1 MGLSMA
7 WTAALAAVGAA
18 EPPAHPGRPDCLR
31 DFDQLLF
38 VKRFTYTS
46 NHYYTEYINSQWTPG
61 GNLCLLD
68 LATGSVRELVPQL
81 QGGVFERFDL
91 SFDARRVVFAW
102 KASAQ
107 VGYRIFEIGLDGT
120 GLRQLTFPQ
129 PDEEEL
135 VRRYRVFPHYHHGT
149 DDMHPCYLPDGGI
162 AFISTR
168 CQYGILCDAP
178 DDFTTT
184 VLYRMDADGGNLRRL
199 SNSSVSEA
207 SPVML
212 PDGRIMYTRWEYID
226 KGAVSVKCLWAMR
239 PDGTASAEI
248 YGNDIALPPTL
259 IYRRPIPG
267 VPNRYVVLGTPHCPQ
282 NGIGTVIRLD
292 MNRDIRSRDPMTYLT
307 PDVDIQAEPGFAFRE
322 GNGPWRHDP
331 EGRGRL
337 FKDPYPLSE
346 CQFLVAHKP
355 AGPAWNDAK
364 AYGLYLLDEQ
374 GRTTL
379 VYRDPAI
386 SCWLPY
392 PVKPR
397 PVPPVVTSQR
407 DPQLAAAKRAL
418 CTVTDVYRGLK
429 DVPRGTIKHIRVLEQ
444 IPRPWAARRRWD
456 GDCYDQQHACITKDT
471 HLGLKVQHGVVPV
484 EDDGSARFVVPAE
497 ANVFLQLL
505 DANYLAVQTERTFV
519 NYMPGET
526 RSCVGCHET
535 PNQTAVSGPVN
546 IPKAMLRPPS
556 VPGPQPGEAS
566 GRRALDYAADVQPV
580 WEKHC
585 LACHSGARR
594 DGKLDLSGE
603 LTEMFNVSYENL
615 VPERR
620 KGQFDRRL
628 LGPVIGENHPKTG
641 NVDYLPAYS
650 LGSHASV
657 LIAMLQ
663 PGAVHLQDPVQ
674 AERVRRLV
682 AAHDKLQLTPE
693 ELLRVS
699 NWVDTNCQYYG
710 TYWGRKNLRYR
721 GQPDFRP
728 VPSFE
733 LATRMTAP
741 SP

>member
-31 DFDQLLF
+31 DFYQLLF

-259 IYRRPIPG
+259 IYGRPIPG

>member
-1 MGLSMA
+1 
-7 WTAALAAVGAA
+7 
-18 EPPAHPGRPDCLR
+18 
-31 DFDQLLF
+31 
-38 VKRFTYTS
+38 
-46 NHYYTEYINSQWTPG
+46 
-61 GNLCLLD
+61 
-68 LATGSVRELVPQL
+68 
-81 QGGVFERFDL
+81 
-91 SFDARRVVFAW
+91 
-102 KASAQ
+102 
-107 VGYRIFEIGLDGT
+107 
-120 GLRQLTFPQ
+120 
-129 PDEEEL
+129 
-135 VRRYRVFPHYHHGT
+135 
-149 DDMHPCYLPDGGI
+149 
-162 AFISTR
+162 
-168 CQYGILCDAP
+168 
-178 DDFTTT
+178 
-184 VLYRMDADGGNLRRL
+184 
-199 SNSSVSEA
+199 
-207 SPVML
+207 
-212 PDGRIMYTRWEYID
+212 
-226 KGAVSVKCLWAMR
+226 MR